1 MKRSIKT
8 RLFFVIFGIILLN
21 ITLVLVFGGVFAGI
35 YYTELT
41 KMKLND
47 YGKYIQDAYN
57 DSDNQDKLKYI
68 IDKCTANNVTVVIY
82 DSSNNTV
89 FSNSREK
96 SSKMQSG
103 IDVNTW
109 IEHVYKEGIFSKL
122 NSKSSITDTEN
133 NGISD
138 SICFYSKIDDDIY
151 LMLET
156 PMEFLQ
162 SAANMMFQFFSIISI
177 ITLIIAT
184 FIIYFVSK
192 KIAKPIKQID
202 RTAQRISKM
211 DFSERCNIHTGDEIE
226 VLSISI
232 NKMADKLEK
241 NIDILKEDLRR
252 EEQTNIM
259 RREFIANVSHDLKT
273 PLALITSYSE
283 ALFDGNIDKKEAVE
297 VLLEQCNRM
306 DRLVNQMLTLSRL
319 ESNTM
324 KYDMTV
330 FPIGELIST
339 VSQEFKL
346 LIEGID
352 FNLDVDDSIVYGDY
366 NAIVQVYTNL
376 LDNAIKYVDDKK
388 QIRVFL
394 SEDDSEFVKISV
406 YNTHKPLYEEN
417 LQNVFEMFYKTD
429 KSREIGSKSYGIG
442 LAIVKNIVKSHG
454 GKCGVENM
462 DEGVCFWFTLKRV
475 ELI

>member
-21 ITLVLVFGGVFAGI
+21 IALVLVFGGAFAGI

-47 YGKYIQDAYN
+47 YGEYIQDAYN
-57 DSDNQDKLKYI
+57 DSDNQDRLKYI

-82 DSSNNTV
+82 DWSSNTV

-96 SSKMQSG
+96 SNKMQSG
-103 IDVNTW
+103 INVNLW
-109 IEHVYKEGIFSKL
+109 IEQAHKEGIFSKL
-122 NSKSSITDTEN
+122 NRKNSITNTEN
-133 NGISD
+133 NRISD
-138 SICFYSKIDDDIY
+138 SIYFYSKIDDDVY

-202 RTAQRISKM
+202 RTAQRIAKM

-226 VLSISI
+226 LLSISI
-232 NKMADKLEK
+232 NKMADQLEQ
-241 NIDILKEDLRR
+241 NIDLLKEDLRR

-283 ALFDGNIDKKEAVE
+283 ALSDGNIDEKEAIE

-306 DRLVNQMLTLSRL
+306 DRLVSQMLTLSRL
-319 ESNTM
+319 ESNTV

-330 FPIGELIST
+330 FSIGELIST
-339 VSQEFKL
+339 VSQGFKL
-346 LIEGID
+346 LIDKKDID
-352 FNLDVDDSIVYGDY
+352 FHLDVDDSIVYGDY

-376 LDNAIKYVDDKK
+376 LDNSIKYVDDKK

-394 SEDDSEFVKISV
+394 SEDDSEFIKISV
-406 YNTHKPLYEEN
+406 YNTHKPLCEEH
-417 LQNVFEMFYKTD
+417 LKNVFEMFYKTD
-429 KSREIGSKSYGIG
+429 KSREIGSKSYG
-442 LAIVKNIVKSHG
+442 
-454 GKCGVENM
+454 
-462 DEGVCFWFTLKRV
+462 
-475 ELI
+475 

>member
-1 MKRSIKT
+1 MNRK
-8 RLFFVIFGIILLN
+8 N
-21 ITLVLVFGGVFAGI
+21 
-35 YYTELT
+35 
-41 KMKLND
+41 
-47 YGKYIQDAYN
+47 
-57 DSDNQDKLKYI
+57 
-68 IDKCTANNVTVVIY
+68 
-82 DSSNNTV
+82 
-89 FSNSREK
+89 
-96 SSKMQSG
+96 
-103 IDVNTW
+103 
-109 IEHVYKEGIFSKL
+109 
-122 NSKSSITDTEN
+122 SITNTEN

-138 SICFYSKIDDDIY
+138 SIYFYSKIDDDVY

-202 RTAQRISKM
+202 RTAQRIAKM

-226 VLSISI
+226 LLSISI
-232 NKMADKLEK
+232 NKMADQLEQ
-241 NIDILKEDLRR
+241 NIDLLKEDLRR

-283 ALFDGNIDKKEAVE
+283 ALSDGNIDEKEAIE

-306 DRLVNQMLTLSRL
+306 DRLVSQMLTLSRL
-319 ESNTM
+319 ESNTV

-330 FPIGELIST
+330 FSIGELIST
-339 VSQEFKL
+339 VSQGFKL
-346 LIEGID
+346 LIDKKDID
-352 FNLDVDDSIVYGDY
+352 FHLDVDDSIVYGDY

-376 LDNAIKYVDDKK
+376 LDNSIKYVDDKK

-394 SEDDSEFVKISV
+394 SEDDSEFIKISV
-406 YNTHKPLYEEN
+406 YNTHKPLCEEH
-417 LQNVFEMFYKTD
+417 LKNVFEMFYKTD

-442 LAIVKNIVKSHG
+442 LAIVKN
-454 GKCGVENM
+454 
-462 DEGVCFWFTLKRV
+462 
-475 ELI
+475 